1 MLLLFYVLRLTGY
14 DFFAKII
21 LILGS
26 MFFYGF
32 WNLVYLPILLGSIA
46 INFAIAKAI
55 LARNPICAI
64 CGGGGQHI
72 AISLP
77 FVSTNIPK

>member
-21 LILGS
+21 LILDS

-64 CGGGGQHI
+64 CGGGG
-72 AISLP
+72 
-77 FVSTNIPK
+77 NI